1 MNSNFNFQSF
11 LFISPKKIII
21 SINDELTFEELYKKE
36 NIIRN
41 DINEISFEYINKFLD
56 ENILRIEKKLNSFIE
71 RIILIIDSDDF
82 IPIEISVK
90 KQNHNQ
96 PLTQESLTYSLNE
109 AKDECKK
116 NFEEKKIVHMFIKNY
131 IIDNNNYSFFPKNKI
146 CSNFSLDIK
155 FICVPIN
162 LIKKFEETLKR
173 YQISINR
180 IVSAGYVLSFFSQ
193 NEHNIIRNSKDII
206 NGCNENEVRFI
217 NKAHKNIGFFEKFF
231 KLFG

>member
-71 RIILIIDSDDF
+71 KIILIVDSDDF
-82 IPIEISVK
+82 TPIEISVK

-131 IIDNNNYSFFPKNKI
+131 IVDNNNYSSLPKNKI
-146 CSNFSLDIK
+146 CNNFSLDIK

>member
-1 MNSNFNFQSF
+1 MNNNFNFQSF

-21 SINDELTFEELYKKE
+21 SVNDEFTFEELYKKE
-36 NIIRN
+36 NTIKN

-56 ENILRIEKKLNSFIE
+56 ENILKIEKKLNSFIE
-71 RIILIIDSDDF
+71 KIILIVDSDDV

-90 KQNHNQ
+90 KQNYNQ
-96 PLTQESLTYSLNE
+96 PLTQESLIYSLNE

-116 NFEEKKIVHMFIKNY
+116 NFEEKKIAHMIIKNY
-131 IIDNNNYSFFPKNKI
+131 IIDNNEYSSLPINKI
-146 CSNFSLDIK
+146 CNNFSLDIK

-180 IVSAGYVLSFFSQ
+180 IVSAGYVLNFFSQ
-193 NEHNIIRNSKDII
+193 NEHSIIRNAKDII

>member
-1 MNSNFNFQSF
+1 MNNNFNFQSF

-21 SINDELTFEELYKKE
+21 SVNDEFTFEELYKKE
-36 NIIRN
+36 NTIKN
-41 DINEISFEYINKFLD
+41 DTNEISFEYINKFLD
-56 ENILRIEKKLNSFIE
+56 ENILKIEKKLNSFIE
-71 RIILIIDSDDF
+71 KIILIVDSDDF
-82 IPIEISVK
+82 TPIEISVK

-96 PLTQESLTYSLNE
+96 LITQESLTYSLNE

-116 NFEEKKIVHMFIKNY
+116 NFEEKKIAHMIIKNY
-131 IIDNNNYSFFPKNKI
+131 IIDNNEYSSLPINKI
-146 CSNFSLDIK
+146 CNNFSLDIK
-155 FICVPIN
+155 FICIPFK
-162 LIKKFEETLKR
+162 LIKRFEETLKR

-206 NGCNENEVRFI
+206 NGCNENEVTFI
-217 NKAHKNIGFFEKFF
+217 NKAHKNKGFFEKFF

>member
-1 MNSNFNFQSF
+1 MNNNFNFQSF

-21 SINDELTFEELYKKE
+21 SVNDEFTFEEFYKKE
-36 NIIRN
+36 NIIKN

-56 ENILRIEKKLNSFIE
+56 ENILKIEKKLNSFIE
-71 RIILIIDSDDF
+71 KIILIVDSDDF

-90 KQNHNQ
+90 KQNYNQ
-96 PLTQESLTYSLNE
+96 PLTQESLIYSLNE

-116 NFEEKKIVHMFIKNY
+116 NFEEKKIVHMLIKNY
-131 IIDNNNYSFFPKNKI
+131 IIDNNKYSSLPKSKI
-146 CSNFSLDIK
+146 CNNFSLDIK
-155 FICVPIN
+155 FICIPIN

-206 NGCNENEVRFI
+206 NGCNENEVRFT

>member
-1 MNSNFNFQSF
+1 MNNNFNFQSF

-21 SINDELTFEELYKKE
+21 SVNDEFTFEELYKKE
-36 NIIRN
+36 NTIKN

-56 ENILRIEKKLNSFIE
+56 ENILKIEKKLNSFIE
-71 RIILIIDSDDF
+71 KIILIVDSDDF

-90 KQNHNQ
+90 KQNYNQ
-96 PLTQESLTYSLNE
+96 PLTQESLIYSLNE

-116 NFEEKKIVHMFIKNY
+116 NFEEKKIAHMIIKNY
-131 IIDNNNYSFFPKNKI
+131 IIDNNEYSSLPINKI
-146 CSNFSLDIK
+146 CNNFSLDIK
-155 FICVPIN
+155 FICIPIN

-206 NGCNENEVRFI
+206 NGCNENEVRFT

>member
-1 MNSNFNFQSF
+1 MNNNFNFQSF

-21 SINDELTFEELYKKE
+21 SVNDEFTFEELYKKE
-36 NIIRN
+36 NTIKN

-56 ENILRIEKKLNSFIE
+56 ENILKIEKKLNSFIE
-71 RIILIIDSDDF
+71 KIILIVDSDDV

-90 KQNHNQ
+90 KQNYNQ
-96 PLTQESLTYSLNE
+96 PLTQESLIYSLNE

-116 NFEEKKIVHMFIKNY
+116 NFEEKKIAHMIIKNY
-131 IIDNNNYSFFPKNKI
+131 IIDNNEYSSLPINKI
-146 CSNFSLDIK
+146 CNNFSLDIK
-155 FICVPIN
+155 FICIPIN

-206 NGCNENEVRFI
+206 NGCNENEVRFT

>member
-1 MNSNFNFQSF
+1 MNNNFNFQSF

-21 SINDELTFEELYKKE
+21 SVNDEFTFEELYKKE
-36 NIIRN
+36 NTIKN

-56 ENILRIEKKLNSFIE
+56 ENILKIEKKLNSFIE
-71 RIILIIDSDDF
+71 KIILIVDSDDF

-90 KQNHNQ
+90 KQNYNQ
-96 PLTQESLTYSLNE
+96 PLTQDSLTYSLNE

-116 NFEEKKIVHMFIKNY
+116 NFEKKKIVHMFIKNY
-131 IIDNNNYSFFPKNKI
+131 IIDNNNYSFLPKNKI

>member
-11 LFISPKKIII
+11 LFVSPKKIII
-21 SINDELTFEELYKKE
+21 SINDKFTFEELYKKE

-96 PLTQESLTYSLNE
+96 LLTQESLTYSLNE

-131 IIDNNNYSFFPKNKI
+131 IIDNNNYSFLPKNKI

-193 NEHNIIRNSKDII
+193 NERNIIRNSKDII

>member
-1 MNSNFNFQSF
+1 MNNNFNFQSF

-21 SINDELTFEELYKKE
+21 SVNDEFTFEEFYKKE
-36 NIIRN
+36 NIIKN

-56 ENILRIEKKLNSFIE
+56 ENILKIEKKLNSFIE
-71 RIILIIDSDDF
+71 KIILIVDSDDF

-90 KQNHNQ
+90 KQNYNQ
-96 PLTQESLTYSLNE
+96 PLTQESLIYSLNE

-116 NFEEKKIVHMFIKNY
+116 NFEEKKIAHMIIKNY
-131 IIDNNNYSFFPKNKI
+131 IIDNNEYSSLPINKI
-146 CSNFSLDIK
+146 CNNFSLDIK
-155 FICVPIN
+155 FICIPIN

-180 IVSAGYVLSFFSQ
+180 IVSAGYVLNFFSQ
-193 NEHNIIRNSKDII
+193 NEHSIIRNAKDII
-206 NGCNENEVRFI
+206 NGCNENEVRLI
-217 NKAHKNIGFFEKFF
+217 NKARKNIGFFEKFF

>member
-1 MNSNFNFQSF
+1 MNNNFNFQSF

-21 SINDELTFEELYKKE
+21 SVNDEFTFEELYKKE
-36 NIIRN
+36 NIIKN

-56 ENILRIEKKLNSFIE
+56 ENILKIEKKLNSFIE
-71 RIILIIDSDDF
+71 KIILIVDSDDF

-96 PLTQESLTYSLNE
+96 LLTQESLTYSLNE

-116 NFEEKKIVHMFIKNY
+116 NFEEKKIVHMLIKNY
-131 IIDNNNYSFFPKNKI
+131 IIDNNKYSSLPKSKI
-146 CSNFSLDIK
+146 CNNFSLDIK
-155 FICVPIN
+155 FICIPIN

-180 IVSAGYVLSFFSQ
+180 IVSAGYVLNFFSQ
-193 NEHNIIRNSKDII
+193 NEHSIIRNAKDII

>member
-1 MNSNFNFQSF
+1 M
-11 LFISPKKIII
+11 
-21 SINDELTFEELYKKE
+21 
-36 NIIRN
+36 
-41 DINEISFEYINKFLD
+41 
-56 ENILRIEKKLNSFIE
+56 ILL
-71 RIILIIDSDDF
+71 
-82 IPIEISVK
+82 PIEISVK

-131 IIDNNNYSFFPKNKI
+131 IIDNNNYSSLPKNKI
-146 CSNFSLDIK
+146 CNNFSLDIK
-155 FICVPIN
+155 FICIPIN

>member
-21 SINDELTFEELYKKE
+21 SINDEFTFEELYKKE
-36 NIIRN
+36 NMIRN

-71 RIILIIDSDDF
+71 KIILIIDSDDF

-90 KQNHNQ
+90 KKNHNQ
-96 PLTQESLTYSLNE
+96 PLTQESLIYSLNE

-116 NFEEKKIVHMFIKNY
+116 NFEEKKIAHMIIKNY
-131 IIDNNNYSFFPKNKI
+131 IIDNNEYSSLPINKI
-146 CSNFSLDIK
+146 CNNFSLDIK
-155 FICVPIN
+155 FICIPIN

-206 NGCNENEVRFI
+206 NGCNENEVRFT

>member
-1 MNSNFNFQSF
+1 MNNNFNFQSF

-21 SINDELTFEELYKKE
+21 SVNDEFTFEELYKKE
-36 NIIRN
+36 NTIKN

-56 ENILRIEKKLNSFIE
+56 ENILKIEKKLNSFIE
-71 RIILIIDSDDF
+71 KIILIVDSDDF

-90 KQNHNQ
+90 KQNYNQ
-96 PLTQESLTYSLNE
+96 PLTQESLIYSLNE

-116 NFEEKKIVHMFIKNY
+116 NFEEKKIAHMIIKNY
-131 IIDNNNYSFFPKNKI
+131 IIDNNEYSSLPINKI
-146 CSNFSLDIK
+146 CNNFSLDIK
-155 FICVPIN
+155 FICIPIN

-206 NGCNENEVRFI
+206 NGFNENEVRFI

>member
-11 LFISPKKIII
+11 LFVSPKKIII
-21 SINDELTFEELYKKE
+21 SINDKFTFEELYKKE

-56 ENILRIEKKLNSFIE
+56 ENILRIEKKLNGFIE
-71 RIILIIDSDDF
+71 KIILIIDSDDF

-90 KQNHNQ
+90 KQNYNQ
-96 PLTQESLTYSLNE
+96 PLTQDSLTYSLNE

-116 NFEEKKIVHMFIKNY
+116 NFEKKKIVHMFIKNY
-131 IIDNNNYSFFPKNKI
+131 IIDNNNYSFLPKNKI

-180 IVSAGYVLSFFSQ
+180 IVSAGYVLSFFPQ
-193 NEHNIIRNSKDII
+193 NERNIIRNSKDII

>member
-1 MNSNFNFQSF
+1 MNNNFNFQSF

-21 SINDELTFEELYKKE
+21 SVNDEFTFEELYKKE
-36 NIIRN
+36 NTIKN

-56 ENILRIEKKLNSFIE
+56 ENILKIEKKLNSFIE
-71 RIILIIDSDDF
+71 KIILIVDSDDF

-90 KQNHNQ
+90 KQNYNQ
-96 PLTQESLTYSLNE
+96 PLTQESLIYSLNE

-116 NFEEKKIVHMFIKNY
+116 NFEEKKIAHMIIKNY
-131 IIDNNNYSFFPKNKI
+131 IIDNNEYSSLPINKI
-146 CSNFSLDIK
+146 CNNFSLDIK
-155 FICVPIN
+155 FICIPIN

-180 IVSAGYVLSFFSQ
+180 IVSAGYVLNFFSQ
-193 NEHNIIRNSKDII
+193 NEHSIIRNAKDII

>member
-1 MNSNFNFQSF
+1 MNNNFNFQSF

-21 SINDELTFEELYKKE
+21 SVNDEFTFEELYKKE
-36 NIIRN
+36 NTIKN
-41 DINEISFEYINKFLD
+41 DTNEISFEYINKFLD
-56 ENILRIEKKLNSFIE
+56 ENILKIEKKLNSFIE
-71 RIILIIDSDDF
+71 KIILIVDSDDF
-82 IPIEISVK
+82 TPIEISVK

-96 PLTQESLTYSLNE
+96 LITQESLTYSLNE

-116 NFEEKKIVHMFIKNY
+116 NFEEKKIVHMLIKNY
-131 IIDNNNYSFFPKNKI
+131 IIDNNKYSSLPKSKI
-146 CSNFSLDIK
+146 CNNFSLDIK
-155 FICVPIN
+155 FICIPFK
-162 LIKKFEETLKR
+162 LIKRFEETLKR

-206 NGCNENEVRFI
+206 NGCNENEVTFI
-217 NKAHKNIGFFEKFF
+217 NKAHKNKGFFEKFF

>member
-21 SINDELTFEELYKKE
+21 SINDEFTFEELYKKE
-36 NIIRN
+36 NTIKN
-41 DINEISFEYINKFLD
+41 DTNEISFEYINKFLD
-56 ENILRIEKKLNSFIE
+56 ENILKIEKKLNSFIE
-71 RIILIIDSDDF
+71 KIILIVDSDDV

-90 KQNHNQ
+90 KQNYNQ
-96 PLTQESLTYSLNE
+96 PLTQESLIYSLNE

-116 NFEEKKIVHMFIKNY
+116 NFEEKKIAHMIIKNY
-131 IIDNNNYSFFPKNKI
+131 IIDNNEYSSLPINKI
-146 CSNFSLDIK
+146 CNNFSLDIK
-155 FICVPIN
+155 FICIPIN

>member
-1 MNSNFNFQSF
+1 MGIQRPNQHPDTGTNCG
-11 LFISPKKIII
+11 PV
-21 SINDELTFEELYKKE
+21 
-36 NIIRN
+36 
-41 DINEISFEYINKFLD
+41 
-56 ENILRIEKKLNSFIE
+56 
-71 RIILIIDSDDF
+71 IIDYLYSTATPVGPSYSITKDDIDF
-82 IPIEISVK
+82 FYGGGVTRSNGGED
-90 KQNHNQ
+90 
-96 PLTQESLTYSLNE
+96 LTLNE

-116 NFEEKKIVHMFIKNY
+116 NFEEKKIAHMIIKNY
-131 IIDNNNYSFFPKNKI
+131 IIDNNEYSSLPINKI
-146 CSNFSLDIK
+146 CNNFSLDIK
-155 FICVPIN
+155 FICIPIN

-206 NGCNENEVRFI
+206 NGCNENEVRFT

>member
-1 MNSNFNFQSF
+1 MNNNFNFQSF

-21 SINDELTFEELYKKE
+21 SVNDEFTFEELYKKE
-36 NIIRN
+36 NTIKN

-56 ENILRIEKKLNSFIE
+56 ENILKIEKKLNSFIE
-71 RIILIIDSDDF
+71 KIILIVDSDDF

-90 KQNHNQ
+90 KQNYNQ
-96 PLTQESLTYSLNE
+96 PLTQESLIYSLNE

-116 NFEEKKIVHMFIKNY
+116 NFEEKKIAHMIIKNY
-131 IIDNNNYSFFPKNKI
+131 IIDNNEYSSLPINKI
-146 CSNFSLDIK
+146 CNNFSLDIK
-155 FICVPIN
+155 FICIPIN